1 MCQDQLFLSLK
12 LQSTRSLQY
21 KTSSPSSWVSLNLKH
36 FLDVRRQDKKQME
49 ARFINASSDDVA
61 RGACEGA
68 EHVAFDISSREV

>member
-1 MCQDQLFLSLK
+1 M
-12 LQSTRSLQY
+12 
-21 KTSSPSSWVSLNLKH
+21 SLNLKH

-68 EHVAFDISSREV
+68 AHVAFDISSREA